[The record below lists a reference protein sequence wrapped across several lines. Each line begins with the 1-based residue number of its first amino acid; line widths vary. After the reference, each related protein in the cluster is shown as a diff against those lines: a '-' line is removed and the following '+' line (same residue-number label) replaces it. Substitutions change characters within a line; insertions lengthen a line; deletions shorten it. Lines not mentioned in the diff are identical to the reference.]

1 MKSSEGNRLNAATQN
16 KTKKRDCLKLESFP
30 CVNVFAYLGL
40 FAEAFQYMCTNS
52 IGAGVEL
59 SSNQVFESLWICM
72 LLQVTA
78 AKVDLT
84 VPGGGGGL

>member
-1 MKSSEGNRLNAATQN
+1 
-16 KTKKRDCLKLESFP
+16 
-30 CVNVFAYLGL
+30 
-40 FAEAFQYMCTNS
+40 MCTNS

-84 VPGGGGGL
+84 VPGGGSGL

>member
-1 MKSSEGNRLNAATQN
+1 MKSSVGNRLNAATQN
-16 KTKKRDCLKLESFP
+16 KTKKLHCLKLESFP
-30 CVNVFAYLGL
+30 CVK
-40 FAEAFQYMCTNS
+40 
-52 IGAGVEL
+52 
-59 SSNQVFESLWICM
+59 SLWICM

>member
-1 MKSSEGNRLNAATQN
+1 
-16 KTKKRDCLKLESFP
+16 
-30 CVNVFAYLGL
+30 
-40 FAEAFQYMCTNS
+40 MCTNS

-78 AKVDLT
+78 AKMDLT